1 MRSSGVLGVGGF
13 RVISGVGGDPVSLP
27 EVDGFLVVFRCLGIL
42 GVGGLLAIAGV
53 GGDPVSLLCDARV
66 SGGLR

>member
-1 MRSSGVLGVGGF
+1 M
-13 RVISGVGGDPVSLP
+13 
-27 EVDGFLVVFRCLGIL
+27 

-66 SGGLR
+66 SGGLRGPVVLGVGGLLAIAGLGGDPV